1 MLGGG
6 QRRGQH
12 LALTSS
18 LTSSVGYQNARNFL
32 LSMERRA
39 KAALRLCQCTGYM
52 NEEAGEDVEEDEAGE
67 EQDDKKSVVVGNKK
81 HAGSKQ
87 SRVAAG

>member
-1 MLGGG
+1 MEKHAAA
-6 QRRGQH
+6 QTNIHIR
-12 LALTSS
+12 
-18 LTSSVGYQNARNFL
+18 YQNARNFL